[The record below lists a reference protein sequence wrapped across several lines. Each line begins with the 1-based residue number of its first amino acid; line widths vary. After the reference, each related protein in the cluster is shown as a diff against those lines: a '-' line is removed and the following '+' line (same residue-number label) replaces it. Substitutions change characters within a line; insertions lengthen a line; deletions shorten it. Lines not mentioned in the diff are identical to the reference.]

1 MHHFLVRQA
10 RGPAWDPARGRREQD
25 GWKEHATFVDGLAEA
40 GTLLLAGPLG
50 EVDGLDVAL
59 VVLASSAEAAG
70 ELFVPDPWNETIL
83 QTVSVEPWTV
93 WVGADR
99 LSAD

>member
-83 QTVSVEPWTV
+83 RTVSVEPWTV

-99 LSAD
+99 LSAI